1 MVNMDSTVKSH
12 GSKFSCDGKSAKL
25 MCQRDRC
32 SRGRRVI
39 GTGGDVGTVVATDKG
54 IAIDRVG
61 GLVLGEASGGVGL

>member
-1 MVNMDSTVKSH
+1 MRKLAKIRSSKSL
-12 GSKFSCDGKSAKL
+12 DERKSAKL
-25 MCQRDRC
+25 VCQRDRC